1 MDFQKYFETAWHL
14 TIQFIVPLIIMTLV
28 MMVVG
33 VLTLGILAPVMM
45 AGYIQS
51 ILMLLREKREPKVQ
65 DLFSQMKLFLPL
77 LLFGVVIFL
86 GVMIGMMLLILP
98 GILLIL
104 AVLFSCFYMIP
115 LMTDQNLGLMDS
127 VKKSYAMAMEGKRL
141 DHIIAVIIF
150 FVIVSIGG
158 SVFIGTLLT
167 QPFATLFFVSVY
179 EEKNRQHPA

>member
-1 MDFQKYFETAWHL
+1 MDFKKHFETAWHL

-28 MMVVG
+28 MVAVG
-33 VLTLGILAPVMM
+33 FVTLGILVPVMM

-51 ILMLLREKREPKVQ
+51 ILMLLREKKEPKVQ

-77 LLFGVVIFL
+77 LLFGIVLFI
-86 GVMIGMMLLILP
+86 GVMIGMVLLILP

-104 AVLFSCFYMIP
+104 AVLFSCYYMIP
-115 LMTDQNLGLMDS
+115 LMTDQNLGLIDAI
-127 VKKSYAMAMEGKRL
+127 KKSYAMAMEGKRL

-150 FVIVSIGG
+150 IVISSIGG

-179 EEKNRQHPA
+179 EEKIRADPA